1 MAGWNKY
8 NILLSGI
15 RLKQN
20 KDNSAPRARIQ
31 YDLQFGQVTSIYC
44 SQATIILHANFF
56 LSISNQKCRYLTD
69 INHQRTD
76 AKSN

>member
-8 NILLSGI
+8 NNILLSGI
-15 RLKQN
+15 QLKQN

-31 YDLQFGQVTSIYC
+31 YDVQFGQVTSI
-44 SQATIILHANFF
+44 L
-56 LSISNQKCRYLTD
+56 LSSHNYLTD
-69 INHQRTD
+69 INHQKTD